1 MTLMNAL
8 FGVGCQNNNN
18 NNARRG
24 SFARERADFGSSV
37 NCEQRVPFILSDGDD
52 DDEEEEEIDNGS
64 SERGREKETQAAT
77 AAAKKEMKKKKR
89 LACVFDCSSIRGER
103 QYMEDRWNVVR
114 SKCNRVAVFGVYDG
128 HGGCQVSELLAKTL
142 GEKICRDIGLLKR
155 APRKTIEEAFR
166 EVDAV
171 AVKENPGRCR
181 RSQVS
186 GKMLGSPGAG
196 STAIVAVVCS
206 WGKVYFANVGDS
218 KATVV
223 RGEEECEEN
232 KPEIENDENEN
243 DSNLRAADG
252 KNDNKNNN
260 NRTPT
265 RASSRRQS
273 LSQSNRSTPA
283 KKSSTPRKGQQQLK
297 TMNSDINAQ
306 NNNSKIVFETP
317 DQRPTRDDERT
328 RINNI
333 GGKIL
338 KSRDGSA
345 RVEGILAV
353 TRAFGNAGIKQFV
366 EAVPEIFEFPIERC
380 GTVVLC
386 TDGVTDVINTENL
399 STLVAKA
406 IEDDKRARIERQK
419 RRMSLNNNNNNNN
432 NNIKEG
438 ATKSGRSSRLGS
450 PHKDSSLRNE
460 RTSSETLTSVSTKRR
475 SRDNITAVVFRCSE
489 NLSSFDYFTETKMT
503 MTASAAHIH
512 AAILN
517 HARTVPTSPVMS
529 PMRTDLSKGAVESE
543 ELAVHLRESVQAV
556 SAVANTPTPNKK
568 KKTSS
573 SSSPKSPL
581 PLPVASNKKQKTAME
596 PKATKSPLGVMK
608 KEKMR
613 SPLLNA

>member
-1 MTLMNAL
+1 
-8 FGVGCQNNNN
+8 
-18 NNARRG
+18 
-24 SFARERADFGSSV
+24 
-37 NCEQRVPFILSDGDD
+37 
-52 DDEEEEEIDNGS
+52 
-64 SERGREKETQAAT
+64 
-77 AAAKKEMKKKKR
+77 
-89 LACVFDCSSIRGER
+89 
-103 QYMEDRWNVVR
+103 
-114 SKCNRVAVFGVYDG
+114 
-128 HGGCQVSELLAKTL
+128 
-142 GEKICRDIGLLKR
+142 
-155 APRKTIEEAFR
+155 
-166 EVDAV
+166 
-171 AVKENPGRCR
+171 
-181 RSQVS
+181 
-186 GKMLGSPGAG
+186 
-196 STAIVAVVCS
+196 
-206 WGKVYFANVGDS
+206 
-218 KATVV
+218 
-223 RGEEECEEN
+223 
-232 KPEIENDENEN
+232 
-243 DSNLRAADG
+243 
-252 KNDNKNNN
+252 
-260 NRTPT
+260 
-265 RASSRRQS
+265 
-273 LSQSNRSTPA
+273 
-283 KKSSTPRKGQQQLK
+283 
-297 TMNSDINAQ
+297 MNSDINAQ
-306 NNNSKIVFETP
+306 SNNSKIVFETP

-419 RRMSLNNNNNNNN
+419 QRMSLNNNN

-489 NLSSFDYFTETKMT
+489 NLSSFDYFTETTMT

-517 HARTVPTSPVMS
+517 HARTVPTSPAMS

-581 PLPVASNKKQKTAME
+581 PLPVVSNKKQKTAME

>member
-8 FGVGCQNNNN
+8 FGVGCQNNNNN

-419 RRMSLNNNNNNNN
+419 QRMSLNNNN

-596 PKATKSPLGVMK
+596 PKATKSPLGVVK